1 MTPPRSNRSRKKETR
16 RKAFLHTVVATAT
29 VGIVLSTLILVCITN
44 RATEGASTPTR
55 LRHDMLN
62 LQLSRQNV
70 VYPNA
75 SATHFGYKIS
85 PRMQF
90 DVRVIS
96 NRVEAISAQGE
107 TQRIPTLQSPVGGAF
122 VHLGKTGGSALS
134 SLLRN
139 GCHSWSPH
147 PCRNVTDETM
157 ASRLITSYY
166 HVPDFGLL
174 RQSNHDF
181 YFITLRDPFDRVISA
196 FVFEHIINRRARG
209 EPVENPVLRDKLER
223 AYQCFPSLEAY
234 VGFLKG
240 DSLDFSYP
248 YHQAVI
254 VDKSCKNL
262 ARAALHGKVRPFNHF
277 FFNYRRI
284 FSLLPKPESQI
295 FLVTRQENLWED
307 WERANVLLGQEEPV
321 IIPADLDFR
330 AVRNTTTLTLPVTRG
345 LSADGRQTL
354 CTALEHE
361 YYVFFWILRR
371 ARNIQSEHL
380 QQSIEKAKV
389 NCPKLPYTNFV

>member
-1 MTPPRSNRSRKKETR
+1 
-16 RKAFLHTVVATAT
+16 
-29 VGIVLSTLILVCITN
+29 
-44 RATEGASTPTR
+44 
-55 LRHDMLN
+55 
-62 LQLSRQNV
+62 
-70 VYPNA
+70 
-75 SATHFGYKIS
+75 
-85 PRMQF
+85 
-90 DVRVIS
+90 
-96 NRVEAISAQGE
+96 
-107 TQRIPTLQSPVGGAF
+107 
-122 VHLGKTGGSALS
+122 
-134 SLLRN
+134 
-139 GCHSWSPH
+139 
-147 PCRNVTDETM
+147 
-157 ASRLITSYY
+157 
-166 HVPDFGLL
+166 
-174 RQSNHDF
+174 
-181 YFITLRDPFDRVISA
+181 
-196 FVFEHIINRRARG
+196 
-209 EPVENPVLRDKLER
+209 
-223 AYQCFPSLEAY
+223 LEAY

-361 YYVFFWILRR
+361 YYVYFWFLRR

-389 NCPKLPYTNFV
+389 NCPKLPHTIFA